1 MNRLTLKETMDR
13 LLLLIR
19 SGYPVIYIVSHE
31 ESRVLNFLA
40 KIARV
45 IKAENPQKNFLQWYQ
60 GLGLEELDP
69 SSLSV
74 VNVNLSKPEEINWLD
89 IKIIPNNCER
99 NSKGNQNPLEALN
112 SIKNANEINQR
123 FLRDSITVFF
133 DLHPYLRQD
142 SLNSSMGS
150 LVRPLR
156 NSADALRRYYDEKR
170 NSEEQFYKTIIVV
183 APSAAELSL
192 ELKHDIIEIDF
203 PLPEIDELRLTLIN
217 MLPPDDARDLGD
229 NLDSGILKFPEH
241 ITEQSEKAG
250 LCDEISGAGRGLCLE
265 DYKRGLNMFAVRG
278 EHLSEERIEDMLD
291 LKAKVITDKA
301 LQYTPHVKIELGG
314 LSAIKE
320 WISIRKDPVTRE
332 SVRKQYRLPPPKG
345 VMLCGVSGG
354 GKSQLA
360 KLIAKEFNLALLRLD
375 VGALFGR
382 YVGESEESTRRA
394 LQLAEVLAPV
404 VLWID
409 EADKAFSGV
418 GAGGDS
424 GVSARVFG
432 HFLTWL
438 SEKQDSVFVVVTA
451 NDFRKMLDDFPEFGR
466 KGRFDEIF
474 WVDLPDE
481 NARKEIFQIYLSPH
495 FKDGYLEL
503 DETELL
509 NIAAKNNIGGLKG
522 KTLLEKFCCL
532 LGHGNISFNMTG
544 AEIEHAINNALYRA
558 YRSTTQKF
566 TTDLIV
572 ETVKGLMPR
581 ALYEDTSKDYRNL
594 QVLSGEAENKHWI
607 FVGKKRE
614 PDENK

>member
-45 IKAENPQKNFLQWYQ
+45 IEAENPQKNFLQWYQ

-69 SSLSV
+69 SSLPV
-74 VNVNLSKPEEINWLD
+74 KNVNLSKPEEINWLD
-89 IKIIPNNCER
+89 IKGIPNNCGR
-99 NSKGNQNPLEALN
+99 NSKGNQNPLKALN
-112 SIKNANEINQR
+112 SIKDANKNNLP
-123 FLRDSITVFF
+123 FLKDSITVFF

-156 NSADALRRYYDEKR
+156 NSADALRRYYDANR
-170 NSEEQFYKTIIVV
+170 NSKDHFYKTIIVV

-217 MLPPDDARDLGD
+217 MLPLYDAGDLGD
-229 NLDSGILKFPEH
+229 NFNSGILRYQEH
-241 ITEQSEKAG
+241 ITTQSEKAR
-250 LCDEISGAGRGLCLE
+250 LCDMISGAGRGLCLE

-278 EHLSEERIEDMLD
+278 QDLSEKRIEDMLD

-301 LQYTPHVKIELGG
+301 LQYTPHVNIELGG
-314 LSAIKE
+314 LSVIKE
-320 WISIRKDPVTRE
+320 WISIRKDPVISE
-332 SVRKQYRLPPPKG
+332 SVRKQYCLPPPKG
-345 VMLCGVSGG
+345 VMLCGISGG

-418 GAGGDS
+418 GVGGDG
-424 GVSARVFG
+424 GVSTRVFG

-438 SEKQDSVFVVVTA
+438 SEKQDSVFVVITA
-451 NDFRKMLDDFPEFGR
+451 NDFRNMLNRFPEFGR

-509 NIAAKNNIGGLKG
+509 NIASQYNIGGLNG
-522 KTLLEKFCCL
+522 ETLLEKFCCL
-532 LGHGNISFNMTG
+532 LGDGIISFNMTG

-558 YRSTTQKF
+558 YRSTMQKF
-566 TTDLIV
+566 SADLIV
-572 ETVKGLMPR
+572 DTIKKSDILYDPAGFDFTNVLIPLQQVAQAKGWPFVK
-581 ALYEDTSKDYRNL
+581 
-594 QVLSGEAENKHWI
+594 
-607 FVGKKRE
+607 
-614 PDENK
+614 